1 MLHSFAMGFLIKNYT
16 HPLTFMYVCMYVCMY
31 CMYVI
36 SVLHTVSLVYV
47 VRCQAWDYV
56 MAFWLEAI
64 STEIAHDE
72 LPELKVLMW

>member
-1 MLHSFAMGFLIKNYT
+1 
-16 HPLTFMYVCMYVCMY
+16 MY